1 MKALRVKL
9 FGKYITRLPDFNL
22 TRHED
27 IPLPTSSACNCGGD
41 INQVELKR
49 FVPSQDLSGSMIPTT
64 GQDIVKGHARTKMK
78 QELLFAE
85 YKKRLNDTSQ
95 SELAIAHDKTNV
107 DEGVELFER
116 EDRMVCHINESSEL
130 DAPTAKDGT
139 RDLITTTDTN
149 CKAIQ
154 LTMSNQMTAPVNTT
168 SSKWVFSASIQL
180 SLKKET
186 IGDESSHIALLLEED
201 TSLNGRM
208 IQNDDAHDDEIV
220 AEEGVEIVPLIG
232 SNDDVKECNQS
243 PSKLDCDGDNIAV
256 LYVNEGTTS
265 AGLFCDNAGDS
276 DLSKDSM
283 DTESLVNHSNLCT

>member
-27 IPLPTSSACNCGGD
+27 IPLPVSSACICGGD
-41 INQVELKR
+41 VNQVELKR

-64 GQDIVKGHARTKMK
+64 GQHIGKGQARRRMK

-85 YKKRLNDTSQ
+85 YNKRLNDTSQ
-95 SELAIAHDKTNV
+95 SELAQDKTNV

-116 EDRMVCHINESSEL
+116 EDRMVYHINESSEL
-130 DAPTAKDGT
+130 DAPKAGDGT
-139 RDLITTTDTN
+139 RDLITNTDTN

-154 LTMSNQMTAPVNTT
+154 LTMNNQMTAPVNTT
-168 SSKWVFSASIQL
+168 SSKWVFSASIQF

-186 IGDESSHIALLLEED
+186 IDCASSHVALLVDED
-201 TSLNGRM
+201 TSGRT
-208 IQNDDAHDDEIV
+208 IQNDDDHDDEIV
-220 AEEGVEIVPLIG
+220 AGEGVEIVPLI
-232 SNDDVKECNQS
+232 SSRDDEECDQSCDGANVAVVYVKEGIG
-243 PSKLDCDGDNIAV
+243 GD
-256 LYVNEGTTS
+256 LCCG
-265 AGLFCDNAGDS
+265 NAGYS

-283 DTESLVNHSNLCT
+283 DANN